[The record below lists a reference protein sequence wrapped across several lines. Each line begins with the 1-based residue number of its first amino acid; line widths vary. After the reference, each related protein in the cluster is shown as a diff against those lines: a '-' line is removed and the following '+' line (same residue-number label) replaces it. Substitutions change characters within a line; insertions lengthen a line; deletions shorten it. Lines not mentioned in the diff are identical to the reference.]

1 MRKYRVASFLILL
14 GLSTLSG
21 LPAEV
26 QVIGEMRRMFI
37 AHDIGPNV
45 DPSKLSA
52 KPHLYALG
60 PVAGLTG
67 EITILDSSVLV
78 SKVETGLARVSTEP
92 GAKAVFLVYSYVAAW
107 RSINLPTNVVTET
120 DLSSFLEHST
130 PANSR
135 ASFLVRGTA
144 LGAKYHIQ
152 NYQGKAEDLT
162 HEAHDKAKVFFE
174 LPRSS
179 VQLVGFFSNREEDGG
194 SFVHRGQTTHI
205 HIISDDQKSMGHLET
220 ITLAPG
226 AKLFL
231 PASE

>member
-1 MRKYRVASFLILL
+1 MHKCQVGSFFILL

-26 QVIGEMRRMFI
+26 QVIGEMRRMFM

-45 DPSKLSA
+45 DLSKLSA

-67 EITILDSSVLV
+67 EITVLDSSVLV
-78 SKVETGLARVSTEP
+78 SKAESGQARVSIEP
-92 GAKAVFLVYSYVAAW
+92 GVKAVFLVYSYVSAW
-107 RSINLPTNVVTET
+107 RSINLPTNVVTEP

-135 ASFLVRGTA
+135 APFLVRGTA
-144 LGAKYHIQ
+144 SNAKYHIQ
-152 NYQGKAEDLT
+152 NYQGKPENLT
-162 HEAHDKAKVFFE
+162 HEAHDEAKIFFE

-179 VQLVGFFSNREEDGG
+179 VQLVGFFSNRDEDGG

-205 HIISDDQKSMGHLET
+205 HIISDDHKSIGHLES

-231 PASE
+231 RSAE